1 MKVIANMP
9 NFQFAIIEKDTVPF
23 KLDILLIIFTRTVY
37 YVFMW
42 ILV

>member
-9 NFQFAIIEKDTVPF
+9 NFQFALIENDTVPL

-37 YVFMW
+37 YVFML